1 MKEEKNPTTY
11 TNLYTIF
18 QSNEIE
24 NSKLKKVRRTKRER
38 EREVVAA
45 RRHSCAL
52 LLSMMSLFGFENPN
66 LHKLTFKREH
76 PQ

>member
-38 EREVVAA
+38 ERE
-45 RRHSCAL
+45 RGCSCKEAL
-52 LLSMMSLFGFENPN
+52 VCIASLNDVFVWI
-66 LHKLTFKREH
+66 
-76 PQ
+76 